1 MSQPMNVERWV
12 ELFEAIGLTEEKMHA
27 WHGEFEKRYPE
38 GHQGFLEWLGL
49 PAEPM
54 VLAVLFGA
62 NLCYVTPVAY
72 QTNLL
77 IMKPGGYRFQD
88 YVRAG
93 LPLALIMIVT
103 LAFLLMG
110 RYRL

>member
-1 MSQPMNVERWV
+1 MAFTALMTNFVSNAAAASVGTPLAVSLAV
-12 ELFEAIGLTEEKMHA
+12 K
-27 WHGEFEKRYPE
+27 
-38 GHQGFLEWLGL
+38 LGI
-49 PAEPM
+49 PPEPM

-77 IMKPGGYRFQD
+77 IMGPGGYQFRD

-93 LPLALIMIVT
+93 LPLALIMITT
-103 LAFLLMG
+103 LAYLLMR
-110 RYRL
+110 RYGL

>member
-1 MSQPMNVERWV
+1 MTNFVSNAAAAAVGTPLAVS
-12 ELFEAIGLTEEKMHA
+12 LATKLS
-27 WHGEFEKRYPE
+27 
-38 GHQGFLEWLGL
+38 L

-62 NLCYVTPVAY
+62 NICYVTPVAY

-77 IMKPGGYRFQD
+77 IMGPGGYRFKD

-93 LPLALIMIVT
+93 LPLALIVITT
-103 LAFLLMG
+103 LAWMLVR
-110 RYRL
+110 RYDL